1 MVASTTLR
9 SVIQRIQQY
18 QIDGADTSFDPAT
31 DLPASYG
38 GSSEGVGSQASQDRK
53 LKNRRA
59 LMASQKESTDNR
71 AKLQGKPVDPTKQKE
86 LALAAFIRGAIADV
100 PKTQQT

>member
-38 GSSEGVGSQASQDRK
+38 GSSVGIETAENRK
-53 LKNRRA
+53 SNNRRA
-59 LMASQKESTDNR
+59 LMASQKKSTDNR